1 MILRRHTDAERGVGD
16 EEHRLAA
23 KEEAG
28 EAHRCVITRTDAAVC
43 VDEFRRRALETARAF
58 FPGRFATEH
67 AYVQDGRDPWF
78 EQVGDEEGVK
88 AALRA
93 VVPRLSVK
101 RPRTNCALSLLI
113 ADVA

>member
-1 MILRRHTDAERGVGD
+1 LILRRHTDAERDVGD

-28 EAHRCVITRTDAAVC
+28 EAHRCAITRTDAAVR

-67 AYVQDGRDPWF
+67 AYVKTGAIR
-78 EQVGDEEGVK
+78 GLSKSGMRK
-88 AALRA
+88 ASR
-93 VVPRLSVK
+93 R
-101 RPRTNCALSLLI
+101 RCAQQFPASR
-113 ADVA
+113 

>member
-1 MILRRHTDAERGVGD
+1 LILRRHTDAERGVGD

-23 KEEAG
+23 KEDAG
-28 EAHRCVITRTDAAVC
+28 EAHRCVITRTDAAVR

-58 FPGRFATEH
+58 FPGCFATEH
-67 AYVQDGRDPWF
+67 AYVQDGRV

-93 VVPRLSVK
+93 AVPRLSVK
-101 RPRTNCALSLLI
+101 RPRTNCAL
-113 ADVA
+113 AC